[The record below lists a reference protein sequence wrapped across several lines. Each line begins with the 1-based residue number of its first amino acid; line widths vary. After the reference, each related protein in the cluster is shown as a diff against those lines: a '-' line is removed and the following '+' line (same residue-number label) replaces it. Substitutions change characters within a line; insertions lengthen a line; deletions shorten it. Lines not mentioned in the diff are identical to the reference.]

1 MEEVKRLRIAS
12 LLLMVMIT
20 ILCLLTSPCAAQESG
35 ATGDCGSGSG
45 GGGLSIPGEFVQGAS
60 LAPVI
65 TGSEEVVKPDSGT
78 NCYSF
83 TATGGYPPY
92 TWQVA
97 SGTGVT
103 IDESTGN
110 ACVTSSA
117 CGGFTVSATDQ
128 RGSTVGMSARVG
140 NAGHW
145 KFIEQQGCTN
155 CNEGGA
161 GWSDCTSGDTWIHYK
176 WIYPDDCPL
185 CTPQKC
191 PCPGGPCPT
200 PDDPDPYK
208 RRKVFRIDIYH
219 WVCPGQ

>member
-1 MEEVKRLRIAS
+1 MEEVKRLSKAS

-20 ILCLLTSPCAAQESG
+20 TVCLLTSPCAAQESG

-83 TATGGYPPY
+83 TAAGGYPPY

-103 IDESTGN
+103 IDDSTGN

-128 RGSTVGMSARVG
+128 RGSTVGMSARIS

-145 KFIEQQGCTN
+145 SFAEGEGCLYDACPDLSGNNCMQG
-155 CNEGGA
+155 
-161 GWSDCTSGDTWIHYK
+161 DVWILYF
-176 WIYPDDCPL
+176 WAWTCWCSECPHL
-185 CTPQKC
+185 GC
-191 PCPGGPCPT
+191 PCPGRMCPN
-200 PDDPDPYK
+200 PDAPEPVNQLKTY
-208 RRKVFRIDIYH
+208 RIETYR
-219 WVCPGQ
+219 WVCPDQ